1 MSSLDE
7 MKQNEE
13 LDDCPEISDEQVK
26 IMSLVLSRPGVRG
39 NSRASFYYQGMEEA
53 RVSAIRNLMG
63 GMSMTLRQAMEALKI
78 PSDEYDKYAA
88 VI

>member
-1 MSSLDE
+1 MRSLDE
-7 MKQNEE
+7 TKRIAEME
-13 LDDCPEISDEQVK
+13 DCPEISDEQVK

-53 RVSAIRNLMG
+53 RVSAIRSLMDS
-63 GMSMTLRQAMEALKI
+63 MSMTLRQAMDALKI
-78 PSDEYDKYAA
+78 PSNEYDKYAA